1 MSNYVMPFAEDSW
14 KDRNYEELMDEAIR
28 LEMLHKGMPEPEGQT
43 VRTQFE
49 ALVRTCSHLPKPD
62 YADFAPFYRSMCAN
76 DNLHPL
82 ALDAF
87 LRAAWKACHDDANGL
102 RLIPGK
108 AELEQRARDLR
119 RALAFDTE
127 QSWDYEGLPVQ
138 FRSDLE
144 EGEDPA
150 TVAASYGW
158 RSSMSIAEMEEGMR
172 EYIESD
178 ELEAHSARVRAA
190 YEAEQARR
198 AKA

>member
-1 MSNYVMPFAEDSW
+1 MQFADNTW
-14 KDRNYEELMDEAIR
+14 KDRSYEELMDEAVR
-28 LEMLHKGMPEPEGQT
+28 LEMLHKGLPDHEEQT

-49 ALVRTCSHLPKPD
+49 DLVLTCSFLSKPD
-62 YADFAPFYRSMCAN
+62 FADFAPFYRTMCAN

-87 LRAAWKACHDDANGL
+87 LRAAWKACDDDAKEV
-102 RLIPGK
+102 RYIPGK
-108 AELEQRARDLR
+108 AEAQRRGKELR
-119 RALAFDTE
+119 RALILDTE
-127 QSWDYEGLPVQ
+127 QSWAYEGLPVQ

-150 TVAASYGW
+150 TVAAAYGW
-158 RSSMSIAEMEEGMR
+158 HSSMSIAEMKEGMR